1 MRECTGSIPTNTA
14 SEEES
19 TAPPSNNPHGH
30 DEPSRSTIITALL
43 KPGGGEVV
51 ERTFDRQ
58 GRLIGV
64 VLTDGTILRT
74 ISHNSKDNSLPT
86 SPDTGSEKAEKSK
99 EDQASGYWL
108 CFWYHSKKRV

>member
-1 MRECTGSIPTNTA
+1 MMAHRIIYTVLLIIIFKGQCGNALDGQVRAPIPTNTA

-19 TAPPSNNPHGH
+19 TTPPSNNPHGH
-30 DEPSRSTIITALL
+30 DKPTRSTIITALL

-74 ISHNSKDNSLPT
+74 ISHNSKDNSPN
-86 SPDTGSEKAEKSK
+86 
-99 EDQASGYWL
+99 L
-108 CFWYHSKKRV
+108 CGHRK